1 MPPLLLR
8 SHTPQET
15 RRIGAALGRYAEVG
29 DVLLLCGELGA
40 GKTCLTQ
47 GIARGLGIEEYVRSP
62 TFVLVSIHRG
72 RLPLY
77 HIDIYRLDQVAEVLD
92 LGLEEYLAGDGVSV
106 IEWAD
111 KALEAFPQPFLL
123 VTLDFEGEKERL
135 IRLEPRGER
144 YERLVLQVQ
153 DELSRRRSSRRARE

>member
-1 MPPLLLR
+1 MPTVLLR
-8 SHTPQET
+8 SHSPGET
-15 RRIGAALGRYAEVG
+15 RRIGASLGRHVEAG

-47 GIARGLGIEEYVRSP
+47 GIARGLGIEGYVRSP
-62 TFVLVSIHRG
+62 TFVLVSIHQG

-77 HIDIYRLDQVAEVLD
+77 HIDIYRLDHVAEVLD
-92 LGLEEYLAGDGVSV
+92 LGLDEYLEGDGVSV

-123 VTLDFEGEKERL
+123 VTLDFDGEKERL

-153 DELSRRRSSRRARE
+153 EELSKRRSSRRLRK